1 MRAIKLGCVI
11 SALAAVSACQAD
23 IAGDGPGGPN
33 GAGGSA
39 NPGGGSGPLVDT
51 NGDGIPDSPAGGGSG
66 PVFMPGDP
74 NAVGP
79 MPLRRLNRREYNN
92 TVRDL
97 FGVADRPADSFP
109 SDADAS
115 FPFPRAGMVAITDAE
130 YLQEAAEKI
139 AASSDVTKLLPCQAS
154 SGESACA
161 KQFIETFGLKMFRRP
176 LLADE
181 VTRLN
186 ALYDKA
192 RGELKLD
199 FNEAIKLVLEGM
211 LQSPGFVYRWELGPA
226 QPTKDG
232 ALVKLT
238 PYEVASRI
246 SYFLLRSTPDQA
258 LLDAA
263 KAGALST
270 DAEIGAHVE
279 RLLAATPSHDSIISF
294 FGDWLKTTAPAI
306 AGRNKD
312 LETYP
317 EFQPELQAAMATETD
332 ELVGSVLFGGGDAT
346 LTSLLTSPATSVNG
360 PLAKLYGVADGA
372 TTLNGAERA
381 GLLTRAAFLT
391 VTAAADGSNPVKR
404 GKRIYEGLMCK
415 VLVPPSNVEIPPA
428 APPSAGGT
436 TRDRFS
442 KHSENPCAGCHKVLD
457 PLGFGLENYD
467 GIGKFRTMDNGL
479 PVNAASVMNLDGVD
493 VSFNNGVELSA
504 ALAKSDEVRA
514 CFATH
519 WLRYALDRNETA
531 DDSPSIQAAVAAFK
545 AGNYAV
551 PALIKGVA
559 AARSFRFRT
568 LAAGEIAK

>member
-1 MRAIKLGCVI
+1 
-11 SALAAVSACQAD
+11 
-23 IAGDGPGGPN
+23 
-33 GAGGSA
+33 
-39 NPGGGSGPLVDT
+39 
-51 NGDGIPDSPAGGGSG
+51 
-66 PVFMPGDP
+66 
-74 NAVGP
+74 
-79 MPLRRLNRREYNN
+79 
-92 TVRDL
+92 
-97 FGVADRPADSFP
+97 
-109 SDADAS
+109 
-115 FPFPRAGMVAITDAE
+115 
-130 YLQEAAEKI
+130 
-139 AASSDVTKLLPCQAS
+139 
-154 SGESACA
+154 
-161 KQFIETFGLKMFRRP
+161 MFRRP
-176 LLADE
+176 VLAEE
-181 VTRLN
+181 VTRLT

-199 FNEAIKLVLEGM
+199 FNEAIKLVVEGM
-211 LQSPGFVYRWELGPA
+211 LQSPGFVYRWELGPQ

-258 LLDAA
+258 LMDAA
-263 KAGALST
+263 KAGTLST
-270 DAEIGAHVE
+270 DAEISAHVE
-279 RLLAATPSHDSIISF
+279 RLLAATPSHDSIIAF
-294 FGDWLKTTAPAI
+294 FGDWLKATAPAI

-317 EFQPELQAAMATETD
+317 EFQPDLQAAMAAETD
-332 ELVGSVLFGGGDAT
+332 TFVGNVLFGGGDAT
-346 LTSLLTSPATSVNG
+346 LTSLLTSPATSVSG

-372 TTLNGAERA
+372 TALNPAERS

-404 GKRIYEGLMCK
+404 GKRIYENLLCK

-457 PLGFGLENYD
+457 PLGFGFENYD
-467 GIGKFRTMDNGL
+467 GIGKFRSMDNGL
-479 PVNAASVMNLDGVD
+479 PVNASSVMNMDGVD

-514 CFATH
+514 CFATQ

-531 DDSPSIQAAVAAFK
+531 DDAPSITAAVTAFK
-545 AGNYAV
+545 GGNYTV